1 MSEIFSLLTIV
12 SNNSVPNWAHIAIQI
27 SMWVAVVSQIFLLV
41 PDMIFVIRTKD
52 TRENKWFKWIVWF
65 LCSAGWICYAIFLT
79 WENIPI
85 EEVVGLVV
93 SEGVNLI
100 CLFIIYS
107 VKIRNIVIAK
117 RIGLTERQWCSLQHS
132 FYLIKKAMSKPI
144 RKSLRKA
151 YRHLTPTERLK
162 LYISVIR
169 THRVA
174 HQLKRTVQRAAK
186 KVARQMIKKANKK
199 RA

>member
-1 MSEIFSLLTIV
+1 MSEIFSLLTKV
-12 SNNSVPNWAHIAIQI
+12 SNNLTPSWAHIAIQV
-27 SMWVAVVSQIFLLV
+27 SMWVAVASQIFLLV
-41 PDMIFVIRTKD
+41 PDMIFAIRTKD

-85 EEVVGLVV
+85 EEAVGLVV
-93 SEGVNLI
+93 SEGINLI

-107 VKIRNIVIAK
+107 IKIHNIRIAK

-132 FYLIKKAMSKPI
+132 FYLVRKAMAKPV
-144 RKSLRKA
+144 RKELKKA
-151 YRHLTPTERLK
+151 YRHLTPRQRLE

-174 HQLKRTVQRAAK
+174 HQLKQTIRRAAK
-186 KVARQMIKKANKK
+186 KVAKQMIKKVNKK
-199 RA
+199 RD

>member
-1 MSEIFSLLTIV
+1 MNELFSLLTIV
-12 SNNSVPNWAHIAIQI
+12 SNNSAPTWAYIAIQV
-27 SMWVAVVSQIFLLV
+27 SMWVAVASQIFLLV

-85 EEVVGLVV
+85 EEAVGLVV
-93 SEGVNLI
+93 SESANLI
-100 CLFIIYS
+100 CLLIIYGI
-107 VKIRNIVIAK
+107 KIRNIVISK
-117 RIGLTERQWCSLQHS
+117 QIGLTEKQWCSLQHT
-132 FYLIKKAMSKPI
+132 FYLTKKALSKPIKKALK
-144 RKSLRKA
+144 KA
-151 YRHLTPTERLK
+151 YKHLSPRERLE

-174 HQLKRTVQRAAK
+174 RQLNHTIRKAAK
-186 KVARQMIKKANKK
+186 KVAKQMIKKANKK
-199 RA
+199 RG